1 MAHGPTNSATKRIA
15 KPLVVAIGSDDEI
28 GSVHGAALG
37 PRGQWNW
44 GRDRD
49 NMELP
54 QRDWVS
60 AHYEDASQIG
70 TRPQFLEGLRQWV
83 REEVECYA
91 GFLCNPREQVMPGS
105 VRLPCDRVVGVPIRS
120 EPLHRPASRGG
131 GGLSDRHLSC

>member
-15 KPLVVAIGSDDEI
+15 KPLVAAIGSDDEI
-28 GSVHGAALG
+28 GPVHGAALG

-60 AHYEDASQIG
+60 AHYEDASD
-70 TRPQFLEGLRQWV
+70 
-83 REEVECYA
+83 A

-131 GGLSDRHLSC
+131 GGLSDRHLS